1 MYNFI
6 TQIAPRCHYLA
17 EKRNKDA
24 SCLGC
29 FKYLQGELA
38 EYWAAYDA
46 GRTADN
52 ISDLI
57 AQAAGLSP
65 EDFVAM
71 YDAKIHN
78 TTIDE
83 LADILITSASWY
95 EAAYRA
101 NDGELPKIYRLVKDR
116 TIDQLIINGAVH
128 FVYGRVQSSHDMATL
143 RQVVYLK
150 MLYNDLRKD

>member
-6 TQIAPRCHYLA
+6 IQIAPRCYYLA
-17 EKRNKDA
+17 EKRGKDA

-65 EDFVAM
+65 DDFVAM
-71 YDAKIHN
+71 YDDHIHN

-101 NDGELPKIYRLVKDR
+101 NEGVKVKDR

-128 FVYGRVQSSHDMATL
+128 FVYGRVQSPHDMATL

>member
-6 TQIAPRCHYLA
+6 IQIAPRCHYLA
-17 EKRNKDA
+17 EKRGKDA

-46 GRTADN
+46 GRTVDN

-71 YDAKIHN
+71 YDGQIHN
-78 TTIDE
+78 TTLDE

-101 NDGELPKIYRLVKDR
+101 NEGAKVRDR

-128 FVYGRVQSSHDMATL
+128 FVYGRVQSPHDVATL

>member
-6 TQIAPRCHYLA
+6 IQIAPRCHYLA
-17 EKRNKDA
+17 EKRGKDA
-24 SCLGC
+24 SCFGC

-57 AQAAGLSP
+57 ALAAGLSP

-71 YDAKIHN
+71 YDGYIHN

-101 NDGELPKIYRLVKDR
+101 NEGVMVKDR

-128 FVYGRVQSSHDMATL
+128 FIYGRVHSPHDMATL

>member
-6 TQIAPRCHYLA
+6 IQIAPRCHYLA

-29 FKYLQGELA
+29 FKYLRGELA

-57 AQAAGLSP
+57 AQAAGLLP

-101 NDGELPKIYRLVKDR
+101 NEGIMVKDR

-128 FVYGRVQSSHDMATL
+128 FVYTRVLSTYDMATL

>member
-6 TQIAPRCHYLA
+6 IQIAPRCHYLA
-17 EKRNKDA
+17 EKRGKDA

-101 NDGELPKIYRLVKDR
+101 NEGVMVKDR

-128 FVYGRVQSSHDMATL
+128 FIYGRVQSPHDMATL

-150 MLYNDLRKD
+150 MLYNGLRKD

>member
-1 MYNFI
+1 M
-6 TQIAPRCHYLA
+6 A
-17 EKRNKDA
+17 EKRGKDA

-101 NDGELPKIYRLVKDR
+101 NEGVMVKDR

-128 FVYGRVQSSHDMATL
+128 FIYGRVQSPHDMATL

-150 MLYNDLRKD
+150 MLYNGLRKD

>member
-6 TQIAPRCHYLA
+6 IQIAQRCHYLA

-29 FKYLQGELA
+29 FKCLQGELA

-101 NDGELPKIYRLVKDR
+101 NKGVMVKDR

-128 FVYGRVQSSHDMATL
+128 FVYGRVQSPHDMATL

>member
-6 TQIAPRCHYLA
+6 IQIAPRCHYLA
-17 EKRNKDA
+17 EKCGKDA
-24 SCLGC
+24 SCVGC

-57 AQAAGLSP
+57 AQAAALSP
-65 EDFVAM
+65 EGFVAM

-101 NDGELPKIYRLVKDR
+101 NEGVMVRDR

-128 FVYGRVQSSHDMATL
+128 FVYGRVQSPHDVATL